1 MPATLRKRYAIPA
14 SRPRAATERRAL
26 LAARALVDRMRD
38 LYRGLERLTGAPIGV
53 HRALA
58 CIHDANGI
66 SASGLADALGMRR
79 PAVSHILNGLAERG
93 WVERLRSVD
102 DQRSVRLYLTAE
114 GRRIVGL
121 TAGRAAGTLQR
132 AVRALPSAQ
141 LQGLAIGLES
151 LLPHVPELVQPERSA
166 RARAPSRSAMAK
178 SAVAR

>member
-1 MPATLRKRYAIPA
+1 MPAALRKRYSLSA
-14 SRPRAATERRAL
+14 SRPRAAAERRAL

-58 CIHDANGI
+58 CIHDAHGI

-114 GRRIVGL
+114 GRRIVAL
-121 TAGRAAGTLQR
+121 TAGRASGTLQR
-132 AVRALPSAQ
+132 AVRALPTAQ
-141 LQGLAIGLES
+141 LQGLAIGLEA
-151 LLPHVPELVQPERSA
+151 LLPHVPELVPADRSA
-166 RARAPSRSAMAK
+166 RARAAAK
-178 SAVAR
+178 SGLAR